1 MRKPIIFLTLL
12 LLLGISLSAEQ
23 ITVSQHSNGIRL
35 LQGAQDNMVLELTL
49 GHFES
54 EPVLIDGN
62 TWHNLYLKKA
72 GLTLEAGYPQL
83 PVLAGSV
90 IIPNTARME
99 LSLLESE
106 YVELQMP
113 VAPSKGNLT
122 RDIDPDSVPY
132 SFADFYSGTGSYP
145 SKPPISPNLSF

>member
-1 MRKPIIFLTLL
+1 
-12 LLLGISLSAEQ
+12 
-23 ITVSQHSNGIRL
+23 
-35 LQGAQDNMVLELTL
+35 MVLELTL

-122 RDIDPDSVPY
+122 RDINPDSVPTALPI
-132 SFADFYSGTGSYP
+132 STPEQAAIP
-145 SKPPISPNLSF
+145 SNPPTSPNLSF